1 MSELHLSCCAAN
13 PHLCLM
19 NCSFL
24 KKGMLPHITDAVYV
38 RLAEWALEAD
48 SSSGLCGFGQATYP
62 LCASVHLPIERL

>member
-1 MSELHLSCCAAN
+1 
-13 PHLCLM
+13 M

-24 KKGMLPHITDAVYV
+24 KQGMLPHITDAVYV

-62 LCASVHLPIERL
+62 LYASVYLPIERL